1 MLTSSRVAIPS
12 ARAEVQV
19 PNRIDLTQCVLP
31 QHNIPVK
38 DIPQSRDA
46 TDEKILKD
54 SFDHYKKVTAS
65 KTLDKKSKAAAFKT
79 VGYYY
84 FFGFGCERNVKQGFK
99 NYYMAA
105 EFGNISAQLDII
117 RYTVLTSSTKL
128 VDAIIDKRIEN
139 INRFGTEVEIGELN
153 FYLSILYLDTDPQR
167 AKQLC
172 QESSEQG
179 YAEASY
185 IIGNSMGVGLDALWY
200 TFEKNHP
207 RALQFLELAIA
218 QDPEGEFI
226 NIFNK
231 QYFPLACYHVGV
243 GYWEGCPEKNRE
255 KATQYFRKAIDNI
268 QYLPEE
274 ICCVLFEYSDSI
286 LLKSMHELVQM
297 GNCSIS
303 SDDTDDFEDA
313 NDADD
318 SDDSEYISVMLIQ
331 SPIQVQD
338 GEMQQAQVS
347 ASTGAGFLPQ
357 FAILGQT
364 VVDPQSAFQGSKLQE
379 QQKSKI
385 GIKMR

>member
-1 MLTSSRVAIPS
+1 
-12 ARAEVQV
+12 
-19 PNRIDLTQCVLP
+19 
-31 QHNIPVK
+31 
-38 DIPQSRDA
+38 
-46 TDEKILKD
+46 
-54 SFDHYKKVTAS
+54 
-65 KTLDKKSKAAAFKT
+65 
-79 VGYYY
+79 
-84 FFGFGCERNVKQGFK
+84 
-99 NYYMAA
+99 
-105 EFGNISAQLDII
+105 
-117 RYTVLTSSTKL
+117 
-128 VDAIIDKRIEN
+128 
-139 INRFGTEVEIGELN
+139 
-153 FYLSILYLDTDPQR
+153 
-167 AKQLC
+167 
-172 QESSEQG
+172 
-179 YAEASY
+179 
-185 IIGNSMGVGLDALWY
+185 
-200 TFEKNHP
+200 
-207 RALQFLELAIA
+207 
-218 QDPEGEFI
+218 
-226 NIFNK
+226 
-231 QYFPLACYHVGV
+231 
-243 GYWEGCPEKNRE
+243 
-255 KATQYFRKAIDNI
+255 ATQYFRKAIDNI